1 MGMFGAIYHGLK
13 GGYKMLVDDADA
25 ANHELDKAVESLHKT
40 MILDP
45 IGISDIPDIA
55 SDITGDN

>member
-1 MGMFGAIYHGLK
+1 MGILGAVYHGIK

-40 MILDP
+40 VILDP
-45 IGISDIPDIA
+45 IGVSDIPDIVG
-55 SDITGDN
+55 DIADGY